1 VPADTGEAAESGS
14 LGTRLDQLGPLP
26 ASDFEPLRGPD
37 VGLRVIRGATVR
49 GAGYALGMLLTAAG
63 SVFLL
68 RHLGVADFGRY
79 MTVTSLIAIVGGLT
93 DAGLTAVGGRDLA
106 VRPPGEGRRR
116 LLANLLGLR
125 LVLTPLGVLVAF
137 VFAIA
142 AGYDRSLVLGTAL
155 AGIGLVLIS
164 CQSTMTLPLSV
175 DLRIGRLTATE
186 VIKQAAMLLSIVL
199 LVAAGAGLSPFFA
212 VSIAVGLVA
221 LVVTRPLVGRSFV
234 WRPAFDR
241 AEWRT
246 LIHEALPLAAA
257 VVVGVLYFRLLI
269 VLMSLLATDVATGL
283 FATSFRV
290 TEILYSVATLAVT
303 VALPVLAV
311 AAAERARLRYMLQRM
326 IEVSVIASC
335 YLTVVVVIVA
345 EPVLQLL
352 GGDQYRD
359 AAPVL
364 RIQVFALIP
373 VFLGQVCVVG
383 LISIRRTSLQAI
395 ANGLAIPLMVA
406 LGLVLIPLYDA
417 TGAAITALVAETG
430 YALAL
435 LILLVRSETTLRP
448 SFGFLWKVALASGL
462 AAAAWF
468 VPGLP
473 APGTAVVATFLYAV
487 ALWATRAIPREVFD
501 AFLLR
506 DGA

>member
-1 VPADTGEAAESGS
+1 MTTSWGRRVPADRTGETAKSES
-14 LGTRLDQLGPLP
+14 LDPRLDQLGPLP
-26 ASDFEPLRGPD
+26 PSDFEPLREPD
-37 VGLRVIRGATVR
+37 VGLRVIRGATLR
-49 GAGYALGMLLTAAG
+49 GVGYALGMLLTAVA
-63 SVFLL
+63 SIFLL

-79 MTVTSLIAIVGGLT
+79 MTVVSLIAIVGGLT

-106 VRPPGEGRRR
+106 VRPPGEERRR

-125 LVLTPLGVLVAF
+125 LVLTPLGVLVALA
-137 VFAIA
+137 FAIA
-142 AGYDRSLVLGTAL
+142 AGYDRTLVLGTVL

-164 CQSTMTLPLSV
+164 CQGTMTLPLAV

-186 VIKQAAMLLSIVL
+186 VIKQATMLLGIML
-199 LVAAGAGLSPFFA
+199 LVAAGASLSPFFA
-212 VSIAVGLVA
+212 VSIAVGFVA
-221 LVVTRPLVGRSFV
+221 LVVTPPLVGGSFV

-241 AEWRT
+241 LEWRT

-257 VVVGVLYFRLLI
+257 VVIGVLYFRLLI
-269 VLMSLLATDVATGL
+269 VLTSLLATAVETGL

-303 VALPVLAV
+303 VALPVLAI
-311 AAAERARLRYMLQRM
+311 AAEEPTRLRYMLQRM
-326 IEVSVIASC
+326 IEVAVIAAS
-335 YLTVVVVIVA
+335 YLIVLVVIIA
-345 EPVLQLL
+345 EPVLHLL

-373 VFLGQVCVVG
+373 VFLAQVCVVG
-383 LISIRRTSLQAI
+383 LISIRRVSVQAV
-395 ANGLAIPLMVA
+395 ANGLAVPLMVA

-435 LILLVRSETTLRP
+435 
-448 SFGFLWKVALASGL
+448 
-462 AAAAWF
+462 
-468 VPGLP
+468 
-473 APGTAVVATFLYAV
+473 
-487 ALWATRAIPREVFD
+487 
-501 AFLLR
+501 
-506 DGA
+506 